1 MATKV
6 YSIPKA
12 SEKSELE
19 LKREAQIEAD
29 RELEKRR
36 QAIDKDE
43 AERTLADKYDLVEM
57 YRRDP
62 ALFPIEVSL
71 WHILIEMV
79 SPSRKYGGILEKT
92 PQQQMADEYL
102 TKIGR
107 VIACGPSALEGK
119 TESGIELK
127 NLTASVRRP
136 EDLIGKY
143 IVQMPHTGVELPFAP
158 LPAKKLKIISVTE
171 IAAVTTNPTM
181 FMKP

>member
-19 LKREAQIEAD
+19 RKREAQIAAD
-29 RELEKRR
+29 AELERR
-36 QAIDKDE
+36 RIAVDQDE
-43 AERTLADKYDLVEM
+43 AERVLADKYDLVEM

-71 WHILIEMV
+71 WHILIEMIR
-79 SPSRKYGGILEKT
+79 PSLKFGGVIEKT
-92 PQQQMADEYL
+92 PGQLQAEEYL
-102 TKIGR
+102 GRIGR

-127 NLTASVRRP
+127 RLTASVQRP

-143 IVQMPHTGVELPFAP
+143 IVQMPHTGVEVWFAP

>member
-1 MATKV
+1 MANKV
-6 YSIPKA
+6 YSIPKG

-19 LKREAQIEAD
+19 RKREAQIEAD
-29 RELEKRR
+29 KELERRR
-36 QAIDKDE
+36 QAIDQDE
-43 AERTLADKYDLVEM
+43 AERALADKYDLVEM

-71 WHILIEMV
+71 WHIMIEMIR
-79 SPSRKYGGILEKT
+79 PSLKFGGVIEKT
-92 PQQQMADEYL
+92 PEQLKSEEYL
-102 TKIGR
+102 ARIGR

-143 IVQMPHTGVELPFAP
+143 IVQMPHTGVDLWFTP
-158 LPAKKLKIISVTE
+158 LPAKRLKIISVTE